1 MPQKNTDVK
10 SEKSGKT
17 DVAGLLVWLLTSVFV
32 VIADQLSKWL
42 VVKYI
47 KPLPDGI
54 NVIPGLYDFRYIE
67 NTGAAFGI
75 LSDHRWIHTAVST
88 VAITGIVIY
97 LIIKRKD
104 RRSGWINAAAGM
116 IIGGGVGNLIDR
128 YMQGYVVDF
137 IETKFMKFAIFNVAD
152 SFVTVGTAILA
163 VCLIAAE
170 IREEKNRQAAKT
182 EPKPKEPE
190 NSHV

>member
-10 SEKSGKT
+10 AVKSGKT
-17 DVAGLLVWLLTSVFV
+17 DVAGLLIWLLTSVSV
-32 VIADQLSKWL
+32 VIADQISKWL

-47 KPLPDGI
+47 KPLADGI
-54 NVIPGLYDFRYIE
+54 TVIPGLFDFRYLE

-75 LSDHRWIHTAVST
+75 LSDHRWVHTAVST
-88 VAITGIVIY
+88 VAIAGIIIY
-97 LIIKRKD
+97 LIVKRKD
-104 RRSGWINAAAGM
+104 CRSRWINAAAGM
-116 IIGGGVGNLIDR
+116 IIGGGIGNLIDR

-163 VCLIAAE
+163 VCLISAE
-170 IREEKNRQAAKT
+170 IREEKKRKAAKP
-182 EPKPKEPE
+182 EEPE